1 MTPTNPPADSTGV
14 AVSALLPRDEMIAII
29 EGQPA
34 DSSYDELLRELIA
47 ARAVERGLADVDAG
61 RTASH
66 EDAVA
71 RVRSWRK

>member
-1 MTPTNPPADSTGV
+1 MATTDPSSITSTPIS
-14 AVSALLPRDEMIAII
+14 VSLPRDEMIAII

-61 RTASH
+61 RTVSH
-66 EDAVA
+66 EDAAA

>member
-1 MTPTNPPADSTGV
+1 MSPTNTPAS
-14 AVSALLPRDEMIAII
+14 SPLPRDEMIAII

-61 RTASH
+61 RTVSH
-66 EDAVA
+66 EDAAA